1 MTVVRVALFTA
12 IAIACSGPNGS
23 GDPGAPGATR
33 KTPPAA
39 TPARPAMEITY
50 RDVPDDKWRRAA
62 EIVIAAC
69 RDVLAQ
75 AKATRAVVGPF
86 KSPDGQV
93 LPYLMIVESTTADGA
108 PAFRSTAVVLG
119 DKLATGGG
127 PAAVTAV
134 LSAAGFP
141 ARHVT
146 LGHMLEL
153 LYLTGAVDL
162 VWFSPTSAIG
172 WDGVGR
178 PLIGSD
184 LARSLEYTSAGA
196 VLHLYRGL
204 GRSSGGGL
212 TPPIYERLD
221 VTFTDKATYTTAVLR
236 QNASKTAWEVVK

>member
-1 MTVVRVALFTA
+1 VTLVRVALVTA
-12 IAIACSGPNGS
+12 IAIACSGTNGS
-23 GDPGAPGATR
+23 GDPGATR
-33 KTPPAA
+33 KAPPAA

-50 RDVPDDKWRRAA
+50 RDVPDEKWRRAA

-75 AKATRAVVGPF
+75 AGATRAVVGAF

-93 LPYLMIVESTTADGA
+93 MPYLMLVESTTADGA

-141 ARHVT
+141 AKHVT
-146 LGHMLEL
+146 LGHLLEL

-162 VWFSPTSAIG
+162 VWFSPPSAIG

-178 PLIGSD
+178 PLIGSE
-184 LARSLEYTSAGA
+184 LGRSLEYTQAGA
-196 VLHLYRGL
+196 VLHLYRGAAA
-204 GRSSGGGL
+204 SSGGF
-212 TPPIYERLD
+212 TPPTYERLD

-236 QNASKTAWEVVK
+236 QNANRTAWEVVK